1 MFKKSRVQTQVTN
14 SRLWSFVWMLKPRI
28 ALPAARSTH
37 TRDLPVMTIS
47 SINFR
52 TTDEHIFLRWE
63 IIYSV
68 YFCFNLSNQ
77 LFCLWT
83 SYRKAQTARKYQ
95 TKQIRSATLAT
106 PLTNRIVSLIRCA
119 YIFDLIKG

>member
-1 MFKKSRVQTQVTN
+1 
-14 SRLWSFVWMLKPRI
+14 MLKPRI

-68 YFCFNLSNQ
+68 YFAL
-77 LFCLWT
+77 T
-83 SYRKAQTARKYQ
+83 SRINCSAFGHHT
-95 TKQIRSATLAT
+95 ATLKQREKIKQ
-106 PLTNRIVSLIRCA
+106 NRLEAQR
-119 YIFDLIKG
+119 LQHR